1 MGEKKKV
8 SECVCTGM
16 EIKRNKAAR
25 ETERENDRQRDN
37 EEERKEGGQRELT
50 FHY

>member
-1 MGEKKKV
+1 M
-8 SECVCTGM
+8 CVCIGM

-25 ETERENDRQRDN
+25 ETERENDD